1 MQSRHTWIPTL
12 LFVETLPNTVP
23 ANSSKAAPLSG
34 IWHAPYNCGR
44 LWLELVTLDPFLRS
58 WTCHGWEEPKAV
70 AADLTFRCS
79 ALHFSFVFTIYK
91 QRQEQCSS
99 SRFCDDIPII
109 VSVQLRLCPEI
120 FILWKE
126 QVGGQLGIHLVAITT
141 LIWGL
146 KFHMDSRE
154 ICRGVLEKVLGTVYF
169 RKRQVGSRRME
180 GRKMWK
186 PVLKTIA
193 DRLPSYTGLPIARI
207 SGQES

>member
-23 ANSSKAAPLSG
+23 ANSSKPAHLSG
-34 IWHAPYNCGR
+34 IWHAPYNCRR

-91 QRQEQCSS
+91 QWQEQFSS

-109 VSVQLRLCPEI
+109 VSVQLRPLSRDLHPLERAGRWSIRNPSGCHNNSNMGVKISHGFKRNLP
-120 FILWKE
+120 WHPGKS
-126 QVGGQLGIHLVAITT
+126 VR
-141 LIWGL
+141 
-146 KFHMDSRE
+146 DS
-154 ICRGVLEKVLGTVYF
+154 LF
-169 RKRQVGSRRME
+169 
-180 GRKMWK
+180 
-186 PVLKTIA
+186 
-193 DRLPSYTGLPIARI
+193 
-207 SGQES
+207 